1 MTQLLISVKNLQ
13 EANIALAVGVDIID
27 LKDPNEGALGALDL
41 DVTKEIV
48 HLVNGYKLISATV
61 GEQHTSI
68 DELMFDI
75 QVRADVGVDII
86 KVAVSDLFQAADFFE
101 KLFIL
106 TKSGVKI
113 VAVFFADEVFNL
125 TILPALK
132 HVGFYGAMMDTRNKQ
147 QHLLQIQSLQSLHLF
162 TRQCHQY
169 QLKSGLA
176 GSLQPQDIDLLLD
189 VNPTYIGFRGGVCD
203 NSQRKSA
210 LSHAK
215 LNDVQ
220 NVLRIGNKKPIKA

>member
-1 MTQLLISVKNLQ
+1 MTQLLISVKNVL
-13 EANIALAVGVDIID
+13 EANIALAAGVDIID
-27 LKDPNEGALGALDL
+27 LKDPNVGALGALDL
-41 DVTKEIV
+41 DVTREIV
-48 HLVNGYKLISATV
+48 RLVNSRKPVSATV
-61 GEQHTSI
+61 GEQHTSV

-75 QVRADVGVDII
+75 QARADVGVDII
-86 KVAVSDLFQAADFFE
+86 KVAISDLFQAADFVE
-101 KLFIL
+101 KILIL

-147 QHLLQIQSLQSLHLF
+147 QHLLQIQSQQSLHLF

-176 GSLQPQDIDLLLD
+176 GSLQPQDIDLLLN

-210 LSHAK
+210 LSHDK

-220 NVLRIGNKKPIKA
+220 NVLRIGNKKPVKA

>member
-27 LKDPNEGALGALDL
+27 LKDPNVGALGALDL

-101 KLFIL
+101 
-106 TKSGVKI
+106 
-113 VAVFFADEVFNL
+113 
-125 TILPALK
+125 
-132 HVGFYGAMMDTRNKQ
+132 
-147 QHLLQIQSLQSLHLF
+147 
-162 TRQCHQY
+162 
-169 QLKSGLA
+169 
-176 GSLQPQDIDLLLD
+176 
-189 VNPTYIGFRGGVCD
+189 
-203 NSQRKSA
+203 
-210 LSHAK
+210 
-215 LNDVQ
+215 
-220 NVLRIGNKKPIKA
+220 